1 MKPRPDRRGI
11 PFVVA
16 AASGTGKT
24 TVCRHAIGRN
34 RERGGS
40 PIEFSVSHT
49 TRPRRSGEVDGVDYH
64 FVSLEEFQRLVAA
77 DAFLES
83 ALYNE
88 NHYGTSWRSI
98 EEPLAD
104 GIDVLLEIEIQ
115 GASQVR
121 ARRGDARFLFLLPP
135 SMAALA
141 ERLRARGTD
150 APEQIARRLQWANRE
165 LEAAAGFDYAVVND
179 DFDRCVEQVLEIIEG
194 ERSGGIEGLRRR
206 FAPGPALEA
215 LTAAEARAR

>member
-1 MKPRPDRRGI
+1 VKPRPVRRGI

-24 TVCRHAIGRN
+24 TVCRHAIDRN

-40 PIEFSVSHT
+40 PLEFSVSHT

-64 FVSLEEFQRLVAA
+64 FASVDEFQRLVAA
-77 DAFLES
+77 GAFLES
-83 ALYNE
+83 ASYNE

-141 ERLRARGTD
+141 ERLQARGTD
-150 APEQIARRLQWANRE
+150 APEQIARRLQWAHRE

-194 ERSGGIEGLRRR
+194 ERSGEVEALRRR
-206 FAPGPALEA
+206 LAPGPALEA
-215 LTAAEARAR
+215 LRATEARAR